1 MKEIICEMNHSK
13 TNVDVVT
20 TITVLAPYFVDS
32 QFFVKQTDTRES
44 FVGILFWYFAYVFS
58 NVKFFVN
65 CHK

>member
-32 QFFVKQTDTRES
+32 QFFVKQTDTREF
-44 FVGILFWYFAYVFS
+44 FVGISF
-58 NVKFFVN
+58 
-65 CHK
+65 